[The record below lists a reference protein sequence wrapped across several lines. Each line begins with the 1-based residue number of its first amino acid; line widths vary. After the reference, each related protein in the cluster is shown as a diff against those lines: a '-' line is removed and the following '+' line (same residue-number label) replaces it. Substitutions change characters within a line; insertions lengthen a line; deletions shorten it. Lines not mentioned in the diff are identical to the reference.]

1 MGANENVELA
11 DLGEVDVEEEV
22 NENVCLG
29 GAATVGADCE
39 ANEILANGLG
49 LDGASIEDVFWD
61 VGADDIAL
69 DCARVVNAKGLD
81 EARGRGA
88 DADDS
93 IPDPLSLPKFRLKK
107 NGNERGK
114 MTHFEPLRLHSIR
127 DMNYYITIIIPRNLE
142 DLTPLH
148 HILASACHSLTRIW
162 LHRKPRIVILLLNI
176 SFLADL
182 VFTHTLQL
190 RHDVLLLL
198 LTSGGVCLLFLAPT
212 LISLAFFF

>member
-49 LDGASIEDVFWD
+49 LDGASIEDVLWD

-69 DCARVVNAKGLD
+69 DCARVANGLD
-81 EARGRGA
+81 DRRGRGA

-107 NGNERGK
+107 KG
-114 MTHFEPLRLHSIR
+114 
-127 DMNYYITIIIPRNLE
+127 
-142 DLTPLH
+142 
-148 HILASACHSLTRIW
+148 TREV
-162 LHRKPRIVILLLNI
+162 R
-176 SFLADL
+176 
-182 VFTHTLQL
+182 
-190 RHDVLLLL
+190 
-198 LTSGGVCLLFLAPT
+198 
-212 LISLAFFF
+212 